1 MNIFSGLEFEK
12 LRKSLDVELMKCSAK
27 DNPQSLRSKQ
37 AEVIPVQVKSNLWE
51 QGFFCTE
58 NRESLL
64 RTVFY

>member
-12 LRKSLDVELMKCSAK
+12 LRKSLDVEMKCSAK
-27 DNPQSLRSKQ
+27 DNRQSLRPKQ